1 MIYACFKNQ
10 KAFWGRTAL
19 LVGGLALLS
28 GCSNMT
34 DTQQRV
40 LSGAAIGTAA
50 GAATIAMTGG
60 CVSCGAAVGGAV
72 GAGAGYLYD
81 HAQKN
86 W

>member
-1 MIYACFKNQ
+1 MTYACFANQ
-10 KAFWGRTAL
+10 KTFFHHAVL
-19 LVGGLALLS
+19 LAASLALLS

-40 LSGAAIGTAA
+40 LSGAVIGTAA
-50 GAATIAMTGG
+50 GAATIAVTGG